1 MASSPSQQAPQVP
14 QVEMRETDTTHPTEL
29 ARITSNG
36 TWGEPERGEH
46 VNVDQAKQEF
56 QLARQSSRQSATG
69 VPSSSSA
76 SGLRGSSAIARA
88 LSADR
93 NKQPKINENEPDLE
107 ASSTEHSYDNDFDL
121 GKWMLTRSAQAKEEG
136 IDNGKP
142 VGMLWKDLS
151 ITAPGSGGGGIFV
164 KTLPIAITNTAWR
177 DPIGVLTTLIPPL
190 SKLFTPRNM
199 PTTHL
204 LHSSSGI
211 LKPGEMLLV
220 LGRPGSGCSTV
231 LRAITSKNHTNVSSS
246 GKILY
251 GGFSPEEINRKY
263 RGEVVFVDEEDT
275 HFPTLTVG
283 QTLEFALK
291 NKVPHRSRRLQGES
305 RQQFIETCIDVMLKM
320 FGMSHVRNTI
330 VGDQAVRG
338 VSGGERKRTTIS
350 EALATRASV
359 IAWDNSTR
367 GLDASTALDYARS
380 LRIITDLAQ
389 RSTIATL
396 YQVSES
402 IFDLFDRVAV
412 IDQGRCIYY
421 GPRKLARSYFYEL
434 GYDTPDRQT
443 TADFVTA
450 LTDVNQV
457 VFRPGMEAQAP
468 KTAEDRERVWRES
481 ELYHQLEA
489 EMDSYEQHLAQAEQ
503 ADQLKQTVRS
513 EKRKGVNK
521 GSSYTVSFWDQILS
535 CIWRQLLVKWGAR
548 GDLYVKLFTIISV
561 SFMISSLFYNQPF
574 NSEGV
579 FTRGGI
585 LLFACLFNG
594 WLQLS
599 ESFEAVAGRPMLARH
614 RQFAFYRPSAV
625 VLARALVD
633 IPFLLVQCFLSSIII
648 YFLANLRRDA
658 GAFWIFYVYCFLS
671 SYSLTALY
679 RMCAAF
685 SPGFNEAIR
694 FSVLALN
701 VLIIWVGYVLRRPQ
715 MNWMIWLSYAQ
726 PISYAFEGFLA
737 NELNYP
743 IDCAPAQ
750 IVPFGQVRDAA
761 YQTCSLTGS
770 VPGSLVVSSAN
781 YLSVTF
787 GYSRSHIGRNVGV
800 IIAFSVLYLIPTVI
814 GAEIMSFGGAGGGVT
829 VFARTKAAKAK
840 LAAAKPARSDDVEEK
855 AAVVADHP
863 SSGSDSNGS
872 ITRANSPATSGGK
885 KSNGNIDKNVAAKSA
900 EELDQKAIFT
910 WKDVSLTLP
919 TGRKLLDDITGYVK
933 PGTITALMGASGAG
947 KTTLLTALSQR
958 GVAGALSGD
967 ILVDGKPLG
976 PGFQRGTGFVLQG
989 DIHLA
994 SQTVRE
1000 AIEFS
1005 ALLRQ
1010 PAEVPRE
1017 EKLADAQR
1025 AIELLELEDLQD
1037 ALIGVPGFGLGVER
1051 RKRVTIAVELA
1062 AKPDLLLFLDEPTSG
1077 LDSAG
1082 AASIV
1087 RLIRRLATEGQ
1098 AILCTIHQPS
1108 ALLFESF
1115 DNLLLLQPG
1124 GRTAYFGSIGHK
1136 SGEGSDRVRE
1146 YFERNGAPACPPT
1159 TNVAEYMLEVVAQK
1173 SDKPWSERWKASPE
1187 ARALREEVENINVQ
1201 RASRPVMEDSR
1212 AKQEFSAT
1220 LKTQIVEC
1228 TKRQFRDLWRDAPFA
1243 YGILFSNIV
1252 TGFAAGG
1259 GFAHLGN
1266 SVTDL
1271 QYRVFVVFLVILN
1284 FPATVNSIISKF
1296 WEMRI
1301 TFTVRE
1307 GPSKTY
1313 SWIAFMTAFVAVS
1326 VPIALVASVLFFLP
1340 SFFLP
1345 FYTEPSTVAGLWYLM
1360 IFLVTCYEM
1369 FFSLALAAACPTPV
1383 TAANLLPF
1391 LLPFV
1396 AIVNGVIIPKA
1407 SLPAPWSGLI
1417 YANPLYWYVR
1427 SMVANILHD
1436 LPVQCSREDLAIFNP
1451 PPGQTC
1457 GAYALQ
1463 WVESVGAQLLNPD
1476 ANQNCEF
1483 CQYQVGDQ
1491 FAATLGATWGFRWK
1505 GVGIVA
1511 GYTIGQLF
1519 LAYVAYWYFTEKGFG
1534 IGGGLISAA
1543 AGKIKRLGKG
1553 RQ

>member
-1 MASSPSQQAPQVP
+1 MRDATASSQPAAA
-14 QVEMRETDTTHPTEL
+14 TDL
-29 ARITSNG
+29 DRVTSTG

-46 VNVDQAKQEF
+46 VNINQAMQDF
-56 QLARQSSRQSATG
+56 QLARQSSRGSATSSNAA
-69 VPSSSSA
+69 SSS
-76 SGLRGSSAIARA
+76 SGLRGGSSIVRA
-88 LSADR
+88 LSGGNRNGDR
-93 NKQPKINENEPDLE
+93 NKQPRINENELDLE
-107 ASSTEHSYDNDFDL
+107 NVPSEEESYEDDFDL
-121 GKWMLTRSAQAKEEG
+121 NKWMLTRSAQAKEEG
-136 IDNGKP
+136 IDHGKP
-142 VGMLWKDLS
+142 VGMLWRDMS
-151 ITAPGSGGGGIFV
+151 ITAPGSGQGGIFV
-164 KTLPIAITNTAWR
+164 KTLPVAITNTAWR
-177 DPIGVLTTLIPPL
+177 DPIGILTTLIPPL
-190 SKLFTPRNM
+190 GKLFAPRNM
-199 PTTHL
+199 PTTTL
-204 LHSSSGI
+204 LHASNGI

-220 LGRPGSGCSTV
+220 LGRPGSGCSTT
-231 LRAITSKNHTNVSSS
+231 LRAITSKNHTNVNAS

-251 GGFSPEEINRKY
+251 GGLDAAEINRKY

-291 NKVPHRSRRLQGES
+291 NKVPHRSRRLKGES
-305 RQQFIETCIDVMLKM
+305 RQDFIEMCIDVMLKM
-320 FGMSHVRNTI
+320 FGMTHVRNTI

-421 GPRKLARSYFYEL
+421 GPRKLARSYFYDL

-457 VFRPGMEAQAP
+457 VFREGMEAQTP
-468 KTAEDRERVWRES
+468 KTAADRERVWRSSPLYRQLES
-481 ELYHQLEA
+481 ELE
-489 EMDSYEQHLAQAEQ
+489 SYEHHLAQAEQ
-503 ADQLKQTVRS
+503 AERLKQTVRS
-513 EKRKGVNK
+513 EKRKGVQK

-535 CIWRQLLVKWGAR
+535 CIWRQLLIKWGAR

-561 SFMISSLFYNQPF
+561 SFMISSLFYKQPF
-574 NSEGV
+574 DSEGV

-599 ESFEAVAGRPMLARH
+599 ESFEAVAGRPMLSRH

-625 VLARALVD
+625 VIARALVD
-633 IPFLLVQCFLSSIII
+633 IPFLLVQCFLSAIII
-648 YFLANLRRDA
+648 YFLANLRPDA

-694 FSVLALN
+694 FSVLSLN

-715 MNWMIWLSYAQ
+715 MNWLIWLSYAQ

-743 IDCAPAQ
+743 IQCAAEQ
-750 IVPFGQVRDAA
+750 IVPFGEARDVAF
-761 YQTCSLTGS
+761 QTCSLTGGQ
-770 VPGSLVVSSAN
+770 PGSLVVQSAD

-787 GYSRSHIGRNVGV
+787 GYSRSHIGRNIGV

-814 GAEIMSFGGAGGGVT
+814 GAEIMNFGGAGGGVT
-829 VFARTKAAKAK
+829 VFARTKRAKAK
-840 LAAAKPARSDDVEEK
+840 LAASKPASKDDIESK
-855 AAVVADHP
+855 PAVVATHP
-863 SSGSDSNGS
+863 SSNDSNGS
-872 ITRANSPATSGGK
+872 VTRANSPS
-885 KSNGNIDKNVAAKSA
+885 SNEKTTGVKTAD
-900 EELDQKAIFT
+900 ELDKKAIFT
-910 WKDVSLTLP
+910 WKDVSLQLAE
-919 TGRKLLDDITGYVK
+919 GRKLLDGITGYVK

-958 GVAGALSGD
+958 GVAGELSGD

-976 PGFQRGTGFVLQG
+976 PGFQRDTGFVLQG
-989 DIHLA
+989 DVHLA

-1010 PAEVPRE
+1010 PAEVPRAK
-1017 EKLADAQR
+1017 KLADAQH
-1025 AIELLELEDLQD
+1025 AIELLELDDLQD

-1087 RLIRRLATEGQ
+1087 RLIRRLASEGQ

-1124 GRTAYFGSIGHK
+1124 GRTAYMGQIGNERAK
-1136 SGEGSDRVRE
+1136 GSDRVRE

-1173 SDKPWSERWKASPE
+1173 SQKPWSERWKASPE
-1187 ARALREEVENINVQ
+1187 ARALTEEVDAINKN
-1201 RASRPVMEDSR
+1201 RADRPVIKDSR
-1212 AKQEFSAT
+1212 SEREYSAT
-1220 LKTQIVEC
+1220 LQTQIVEC

-1326 VPIALVASVLFFLP
+1326 IPVALVASVLFFLP

-1345 FYTEPSTVAGLWYLM
+1345 FYSQRSTVAGMWYLM

-1396 AIVNGVIIPKA
+1396 AIVNGVIVPI
-1407 SLPAPWSGLI
+1407 SRLVAPWSGLI

-1436 LPVQCSREDLAIFNP
+1436 LPVVCRREDLAIFDP
-1451 PPGQTC
+1451 PQGQTC

-1463 WVESVGAQLLNPD
+1463 WVQSVGGQLVNPD
-1476 ANQNCEF
+1476 ATSACEF
-1483 CQYQVGDQ
+1483 CQFQVGDQ
-1491 FAATLGATWGFRWK
+1491 FAATLGATWEFRWK

-1511 GYTIGQLF
+1511 GYTIGQLG
-1519 LAYVAYWYFTEKGFG
+1519 LAYVAYWYFTEKGYG
-1534 IGGGLISAA
+1534 IGAGLISGLV
-1543 AGKIKRLGKG
+1543 GKVKRLGKG